1 MDFTHINVSKYNYC
15 FSDFPFPD
23 DCSDFP
29 HHSEM
34 YKYVKSYT
42 NKHSITEK
50 IRFKT
55 LVLNIEGFKFF
66 TLNKYIQFEVLTKK
80 IKRIKQRSSFEQ

>member
-66 TLNKYIQFEVLTKK
+66 TLNKYIQN
-80 IKRIKQRSSFEQ
+80 